1 MKKIGILGGISYVST
16 LEYYRTL
23 HELYYERQ
31 GDYYYP
37 EMAVE
42 SLNFQYFTDLENEGR
57 RNEYRDYIVRGMK
70 NLEAAGAELVLM
82 AANSPHSVLREVGS
96 RVSVPILSIVE
107 AVGREA
113 VRLGLKKLFLT
124 GIRYTM
130 QESFYPEGLSGFGI
144 EVLVP
149 SREEQ
154 EEIDAIIFGELTRG
168 LVTPAS
174 RARFLEIIS
183 VYPAD
188 GVILGCT
195 ELPRLVNEE
204 DTDRILLD
212 SLRIHCREVMKYV
225 CGT

>member
-37 EMAVE
+37 EMA
-42 SLNFQYFTDLENEGR
+42 
-57 RNEYRDYIVRGMK
+57 
-70 NLEAAGAELVLM
+70 
-82 AANSPHSVLREVGS
+82 
-96 RVSVPILSIVE
+96 
-107 AVGREA
+107 A

-183 VYPAD
+183 VYPTD